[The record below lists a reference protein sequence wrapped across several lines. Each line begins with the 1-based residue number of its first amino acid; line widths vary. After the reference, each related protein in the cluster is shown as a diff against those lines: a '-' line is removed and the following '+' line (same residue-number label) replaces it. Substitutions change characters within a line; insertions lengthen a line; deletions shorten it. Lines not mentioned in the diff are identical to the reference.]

1 MSLSQDWRRIWRG
14 KPGRRFVEFH
24 QARCKRRA
32 GRWPRERVVTLVVGT
47 VLLVGGLAIGW
58 LPGPGGF
65 VAILGAA
72 LLGVEWLRIAE
83 LLDRAESLLH
93 GAWLSMRKRLGRT
106 AATTPERV
114 TPRRDT

>member
-1 MSLSQDWRRIWRG
+1 MSIAQDWSRIRHG
-14 KPGRRFVEFH
+14 RPGRRFVEFH

-32 GRWPRERVVTLVVGT
+32 GGWPRERIVTLLLGT

-72 LLGVEWLRIAE
+72 LLGVEWLRIAK
-83 LLDRAESLLH
+83 LLDRCERLVWA
-93 GAWLSMRKRLGRT
+93 GWLFVQRRFGRGE
-106 AATTPERV
+106 ATTTEE
-114 TPRRDT
+114 